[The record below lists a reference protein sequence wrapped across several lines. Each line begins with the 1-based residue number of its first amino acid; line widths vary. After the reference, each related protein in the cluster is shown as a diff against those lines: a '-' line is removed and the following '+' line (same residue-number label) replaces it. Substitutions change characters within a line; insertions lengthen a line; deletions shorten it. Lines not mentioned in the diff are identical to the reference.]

1 MSAIHAVIYSEYVS
15 GAGIIAGSPYGC
27 QILPHAQNFTCS
39 YDRPNM
45 DLEALWK
52 YTTQRATDGFI
63 NPLETM
69 RRTKFYFYSGTKD
82 IVVSQTEMNQ
92 TMQFY
97 KHYTDDSNVKS
108 DFGIPSQHGIAV
120 DTECCDPCGRFT
132 IHYDGIQNCKY
143 DTSRC

>member
-1 MSAIHAVIYSEYVS
+1 MLLWVVLVFGGLTYAVDVTYTISGLSAGASMSAIHAVIYSEYVA

-97 KHYTDDSNVKS
+97 KHYTDD
-108 DFGIPSQHGIAV
+108 
-120 DTECCDPCGRFT
+120 
-132 IHYDGIQNCKY
+132 
-143 DTSRC
+143 